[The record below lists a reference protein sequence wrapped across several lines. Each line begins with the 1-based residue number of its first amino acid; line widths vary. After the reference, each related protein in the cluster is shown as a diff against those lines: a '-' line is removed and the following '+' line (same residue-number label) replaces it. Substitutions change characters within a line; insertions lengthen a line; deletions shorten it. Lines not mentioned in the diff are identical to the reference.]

1 MLLDQ
6 SQWYLEITT
15 IGLLSVRSS
24 SLRSI
29 DMEYTTKSLDL
40 IKELVDHYIYQGPN
54 PSWGEFQVALYDYG
68 YTMSEV
74 YNIMRDVQDGMF

>member
-1 MLLDQ
+1 
-6 SQWYLEITT
+6 
-15 IGLLSVRSS
+15 
-24 SLRSI
+24 
-29 DMEYTTKSLDL
+29 MEYTTKSLDL

>member
-1 MLLDQ
+1 MTVSLN
-6 SQWYLEITT
+6 
-15 IGLLSVRSS
+15 VRSNS
-24 SLRSI
+24 SRSI

-40 IKELVDHYIYQGPN
+40 IKELVNHYIYQSPN

-74 YNIMRDVQDGMF
+74 YNIMRDVQDGAF